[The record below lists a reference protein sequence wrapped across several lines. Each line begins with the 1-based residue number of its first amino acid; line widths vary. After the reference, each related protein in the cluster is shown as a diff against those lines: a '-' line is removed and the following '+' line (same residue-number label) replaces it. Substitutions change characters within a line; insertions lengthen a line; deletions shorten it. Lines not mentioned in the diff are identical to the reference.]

1 MHIHTMCPKYLQS
14 FIKSCSAVRE
24 EMCFKKKGQTDKL
37 TDRSK
42 SYPLQPG
49 CIGYL
54 IGSDLKF
61 LPDWQPFSLW
71 PVYTLALG
79 GCGTI
84 PRQTISGTIQYTL
97 QCTVGR
103 NSESSKVTTKRD
115 HLVLLESRHI
125 GTQVPSI
132 WISRV
137 STGCSY
143 TEIIQFVKFKIT
155 SVKSVC
161 RFTDDQRGLD

>member
-1 MHIHTMCPKYLQS
+1 MCQFFACCKFCAIQLSIVLNSQSYFSLLYFLQS
-14 FIKSCSAVRE
+14 KTDPTKV
-24 EMCFKKKGQTDKL
+24 KKWNSTNPPNPPSNELYQA
-37 TDRSK
+37 SM
-42 SYPLQPG
+42 QNW
-49 CIGYL
+49 C
-54 IGSDLKF
+54 
-61 LPDWQPFSLW
+61 PDWQCYSLW

-84 PRQTISGTIQYTL
+84 PRQSISGTIQYTL

-115 HLVLLESRHI
+115 HLVLLKSRHI

-143 TEIIQFVKFKIT
+143 TEIIQFVNFYNLWTFNI
-155 SVKSVC
+155 
-161 RFTDDQRGLD
+161 QM